1 MLLVETRRRNVL
13 SFASP
18 LAQKGFQ
25 VVIEHSVSAAVSRAS
40 EFVPDLTILDAASM
54 RAKGSRMCRRLRNS
68 VDGSRIILV
77 VRDDK
82 CSDLTCGAD
91 VILEQPFT
99 SRKLVNAARRLLP
112 TTDGEWLVA
121 GLIELNVSEMRVR
134 CRGREVRL
142 TPKSSQL
149 LHVLMSNAGNVVTRK
164 ELIKRVWETDYLGDT
179 RTLDV
184 HINWLRCAI
193 EKEPRRPQLL
203 KTVRREGYYLAVSS

>member
-1 MLLVETRRRNVL
+1 
-13 SFASP
+13 
-18 LAQKGFQ
+18 
-25 VVIEHSVSAAVSRAS
+25 
-40 EFVPDLTILDAASM
+40 
-54 RAKGSRMCRRLRNS
+54 MCRRLRNS

-82 CSDLTCGAD
+82 CSDTTCGAD

-99 SRKLVNAARRLLP
+99 SRKLVNAVRRLLP
-112 TTDGEWLVA
+112 TTDGKWLVA

-149 LHVLMSNAGNVVTRK
+149 LHVLMSNAGNVVSRK